1 MRNLYIITLLC
12 LALLTPYCGRA
23 AEPLR
28 QSITL
33 NDDWRFFWA
42 AEADI
47 DDAEYVVIPHVWDE
61 DDRAN
66 MANYIRELYVP
77 KEWANRR
84 LFLRFGGAQSVV
96 SLFVNEAYV
105 GEHRGSYTAF
115 TFEITDY
122 VKAGDKNILRLIV
135 EGGVRSDVLPVST
148 DQNIYGGIYR
158 DVELLVTSNNAIS
171 PLHYSSDGVFV
182 EQKIVDKERVEGVVR
197 LYLSANEKEHL
208 SLNLTIRDS
217 RGREVV
223 SRNERVA
230 KVGERGVELPFV
242 VNKPELWSPASPAL
256 YSFELTLLAGGEE
269 QDRVTVTTGFRR
281 VTVSNDNRL
290 CINGEPVEVRG
301 VGLAHDRRGLGS
313 ALTMSHLCEDFERIT
328 DVGANALR
336 SLNGP
341 HDSALYELCDREG
354 MLVWVDMPFTRS
366 SYSFADVCFYPNLLF
381 RDNGFEQLRE
391 IIAQNYN
398 HPSIMMWGLF
408 SLVWQ
413 RGDAIIEYIKML
425 NTLAHQLDSSRPTV
439 GCSNVDGPINFITDL
454 IVLRQNVG
462 WSKGSP
468 NDVNVWCRQLSANE
482 AWQPLRYGVC
492 YGEEGVMGHQSESM
506 MRAKRHTRHLPE
518 RRQTYMHECYADIL
532 CGSGIFWGVWV
543 ESLFDYGSERRVY
556 GVNNCGLVDYG
567 HSEAKDAYYL
577 YRAKWNADKPTLYIT
592 NRRWTER
599 RDTLQHIDIY
609 SSVGEPT
616 LLCGED
622 TLPLRQVA
630 DVQWRADSVVLR
642 GSVELRATDSLGVM
656 QDRVRF
662 RVVNDAESL

>member
-12 LALLTPYCGRA
+12 LALLTPYCGRS

-33 NDDWRFFWA
+33 NDSWRFFWSA
-42 AEADI
+42 DADI
-47 DDAEYVVIPHVWDE
+47 DNAEYVVIPHVWDE
-61 DDRAN
+61 KEG

-77 KEWANRR
+77 KEWDSKR
-84 LFLRFGGAQSVV
+84 LFLRFNGVQSVAN
-96 SLFVNEAYV
+96 LFVNEVYV

-122 VKAGDKNILRLIV
+122 VKVGDTNILRLIV

-158 DVELLVTSNNAIS
+158 DVELLVTSANTIS
-171 PLHYSSDGVFV
+171 PLRHSSDGVFV
-182 EQKIVDKERVEGVVR
+182 EQRVVGKERVEGVVK
-197 LYLSANEKEHL
+197 LYLSANEREHL
-208 SLNLTIRDS
+208 SLHLAIRDS
-217 RGREVV
+217 RGCEVAT
-223 SRNERVA
+223 RNERVT
-230 KVGERGVELPFV
+230 KVGDKGVELPFII
-242 VNKPELWSPASPAL
+242 NNPELWSPASPTL
-256 YSFELTLLAGGEE
+256 YSFELTLLADGQE
-269 QDRVTVTTGFRR
+269 QDRVLVTTGFR
-281 VTVSNDNRL
+281 TVSVSKDNRL
-290 CINGEPVEVRG
+290 CINGEPFEVRG

-313 ALTMSHLCEDFERIT
+313 ALNVSHLYEDFERIT

-341 HDSALYELCDREG
+341 HDNALYELCDREG
-354 MLVWVDMPFTRS
+354 MLVWVDMPFVRS
-366 SYSFADVCFYPNLLF
+366 SYSFADVCFYPSLLF
-381 RDNGFEQLRE
+381 RENGFEQLRE

-413 RGDAIIEYIKML
+413 RGEDIINYVEEL
-425 NTLAHQLDSSRPTV
+425 NRLAHHLDDSRLTV
-439 GCSNVDGPINFITDL
+439 GCSNVDGSINFITDL
-454 IVLRQNVG
+454 IVLRQDVG

-468 NDVNVWCRQLSANE
+468 NDVDVWCRQLSTNK
-482 AWQPLRYGVC
+482 AWESLRYGVC
-492 YGEEGVMGHQSESM
+492 YGEEGVMGHQSEVVA
-506 MRAKRHTRHLPE
+506 RAKRYTRHLPE
-518 RRQTYMHECYADIL
+518 RRQTYMHERYADIL

-543 ESLFDYGSERRVY
+543 ESLFDYGSERRTY

-577 YRAKWNADKPTLYIT
+577 YRAKWNANEPTLYIT
-592 NRRWTER
+592 NRRWMER

-642 GSVELRATDSLGVM
+642 GCVELRATDSLGVM

-662 RVVNDAESL
+662 RVVSDAESL

>member
-1 MRNLYIITLLC
+1 M
-12 LALLTPYCGRA
+12 
-23 AEPLR
+23 R
-28 QSITL
+28 QSVTL
-33 NDDWRFFWA
+33 NDSWRFFWSA
-42 AEADI
+42 DADI
-47 DDAEYVVIPHVWDE
+47 DNAEYVVIPHVWDE
-61 DDRAN
+61 KEG

-77 KEWANRR
+77 KEWDSKR
-84 LFLRFGGAQSVV
+84 LFLRFNGVQSVAN
-96 SLFVNEAYV
+96 LFVNEVYV

-122 VKAGDKNILRLIV
+122 VKVGDTNILRLIV

-158 DVELLVTSNNAIS
+158 DVELLVTSANTIS
-171 PLHYSSDGVFV
+171 PLHHSSDGVFV
-182 EQKIVDKERVEGVVR
+182 EQRVVGKERVEGVVK
-197 LYLSANEKEHL
+197 LYLSANEREHL
-208 SLNLTIRDS
+208 SLHLAIRDS
-217 RGREVV
+217 RGCEVAT
-223 SRNERVA
+223 RNERVT
-230 KVGERGVELPFV
+230 KVGDKGVELPFII
-242 VNKPELWSPASPAL
+242 NNPELWSPASPTL
-256 YSFELTLLAGGEE
+256 YSFELTLLADGQE
-269 QDRVTVTTGFRR
+269 QDRVLVTTGFRT
-281 VTVSNDNRL
+281 VTVSKDNRL
-290 CINGEPVEVRG
+290 CINGEPFEVRG

-313 ALTMSHLCEDFERIT
+313 ALSVSHLYEDFERIT

-354 MLVWVDMPFTRS
+354 MLVWVDMPFVRS
-366 SYSFADVCFYPNLLF
+366 SYSFADVCFYPSLLF
-381 RDNGFEQLRE
+381 RENGFEQLRE

-413 RGDAIIEYIKML
+413 RGEDIINYVEEL
-425 NTLAHQLDSSRPTV
+425 NRLAHHLDDSRLTV
-439 GCSNVDGPINFITDL
+439 GCSNVDGSINFITDL
-454 IVLRQNVG
+454 IVLRQDVG

-468 NDVNVWCRQLSANE
+468 NDVDVWCRQLSTNK
-482 AWQPLRYGVC
+482 AWESLRYGVC
-492 YGEEGVMGHQSESM
+492 YGEEGVMGHQSETM
-506 MRAKRHTRHLPE
+506 TRAKRHTRHLPE
-518 RRQTYMHECYADIL
+518 RRQTYMHERYADIL

-543 ESLFDYGSERRVY
+543 ESLFDYGSERRTY

-577 YRAKWNADKPTLYIT
+577 YRAKWNADEPTLYIT

-642 GSVELRATDSLGVM
+642 GCVELRATDSLGVM

-662 RVVNDAESL
+662 RVVSDAESL

>member
-12 LALLTPYCGRA
+12 LALLMPYCGRA

-47 DDAEYVVIPHVWDE
+47 DDAEYVAIPHVWGEDE
-61 DDRAN
+61 GAN

-77 KEWANRR
+77 KAWANKR
-84 LFLRFGGAQSVV
+84 LFLRFAGVQSVA
-96 SLFVNEAYV
+96 SLFVNDAYV

-122 VKAGDKNILRLIV
+122 VKVGDKNILRLIV

-158 DVELLVTSNNAIS
+158 DVELLVTSANTIS
-171 PLHYSSDGVFV
+171 PLHHSSDGVFV
-182 EQKIVDKERVEGVVR
+182 EQRVVGKERVEGVVK
-197 LYLSANEKEHL
+197 LYLSANEREHL
-208 SLNLTIRDS
+208 SLHLAIRDS
-217 RGREVV
+217 RGCEVAT
-223 SRNERVA
+223 RNERVT
-230 KVGERGVELPFV
+230 KVGDKGVELPFII
-242 VNKPELWSPASPAL
+242 NNPELWSPASPTL
-256 YSFELTLLAGGEE
+256 YSFELTLLADGQE
-269 QDRVTVTTGFRR
+269 QDRVLVTTGFRT
-281 VTVSNDNRL
+281 VTVSKDNRL
-290 CINGEPVEVRG
+290 CINGEPFEVRG

-313 ALTMSHLCEDFERIT
+313 ALSVSHLYEDFERIT

-354 MLVWVDMPFTRS
+354 MLVWVDMPFVRS
-366 SYSFADVCFYPNLLF
+366 SYSFADVCFYPSLLF
-381 RDNGFEQLRE
+381 RENGFEQLRE

-413 RGDAIIEYIKML
+413 RGEDIIEYIKAL

-439 GCSNVDGPINFITDL
+439 GCSNVDGQINFITDL

-468 NDVNVWCRQLSANE
+468 NDVDVWCRQLSTNM
-482 AWQPLRYGVC
+482 AWEQLRYGVC
-492 YGEEGVMGHQSESM
+492 YGEEGVMGHQSETM
-506 MRAKRHTRHLPE
+506 IRAKRHTRHLPE
-518 RRQTYMHECYADIL
+518 RRQTYMHERYADIL

-543 ESLFDYGSERRVY
+543 ESLFDYGSERRTY

-577 YRAKWNADKPTLYIT
+577 YRAKWNADEPTLYIT

-642 GSVELRATDSLGVM
+642 GCVELRATDSLGVM

-662 RVVNDAESL
+662 RVVSDAESL